1 MNKKL
6 IISKTILFILIV
18 SFIIAFKATFGAEN
32 TLIGVTTVTAMLMLL
47 ERDLTLSPIKN
58 TVFFII
64 LNLFIGITAY
74 LSNLNMYLAVPLNFL
89 VLFIINYLLCYNLK
103 KPIYLPFS
111 LQYLFILA
119 TPITIDKLPMRL
131 TSLLCGAIFIMLLQ
145 LIFNKNKLYTKG
157 TKILI
162 EITSNLLNKINLIKT
177 RENTSISDNNIRC
190 NLINFQ
196 KLIYEKREENFYLTE
211 EGRIKLNL
219 SIGLEKLS
227 LLLDKVNFYKDKN
240 YILDDMY
247 VFITHIKGYL
257 EKTEDINTL
266 NNLINEFLYKYEQ
279 KNIEDLIELQI
290 LNTIKFLQESF
301 EELKSL
307 QKNEYNIVKRLENIP
322 EKFKDTSF
330 TISDFKKNSFRFS
343 YAFRVALGI
352 TIGAFI
358 MDFFHLSEGRWIIYT
373 VFSLINPLYEI
384 SKKKTKDRI
393 IATIIGAII
402 VTILFTVFKNTT
414 TRTMI
419 LLMSGYLGSYTSEYK
434 HNMIY
439 VTISAIGAAA
449 LLGNTK
455 VITINRILFVI
466 LGALIA
472 SVINKFVL
480 PYKIKDSNKNLKSM
494 YKNTIKQ
501 MLQEIYN
508 LSKSI
513 ENDHS
518 IKNLLLITSLIEDKL
533 RLNNQLLK
541 PNKNEYFITKDR
553 VLASNIYE
561 LYLYITKNK
570 IDIDYLLKDIQQ
582 LVQYENKNI
591 SSTIEVIKIHIKEFH
606 NIRDKLVLSLTID
619 ILTDINEYKII

>member
-18 SFIIAFKATFGAEN
+18 SFIIAFKTVFSVEN

-47 ERDLTLSPIKN
+47 ERDLTLSPLKN
-58 TVFFII
+58 TIFFII

-74 LSNLNMYLAVPLNFL
+74 LSNLNMFLAIPLNFL
-89 VLFIINYLLCYNLK
+89 ALFIINYLLCYNFK

-131 TSLLCGAIFIMLLQ
+131 ASLLCGAIFIMLLQ
-145 LIFNKNKLYTKG
+145 VIFNKNKLCTKG
-157 TKILI
+157 TKFLI
-162 EITSNLLNKINLIKT
+162 EITNNLLNKIDLIKA
-177 RENTSISDNNIRC
+177 RESTSTLDNNIRC
-190 NLINFQ
+190 NLISFQ

-211 EGRIKLNL
+211 EGRIRLNL

-227 LLLDKVNFYKDKN
+227 LLLDKVNLYKDKN

-247 VFITHIKGYL
+247 LFITHIKGYL
-257 EKTEDINTL
+257 EKTEDIDKL
-266 NNLINEFLYKYEQ
+266 NDLINELLYKYEQ
-279 KNIEDLIELQI
+279 RNTKDLMELQI
-290 LNTIKFLQESF
+290 LNTIEFLQESF
-301 EELKSL
+301 EELSAL
-307 QKNEYNIVKRLENIP
+307 DKNEYNIVKRLEDIP

-330 TISDFKKNSFRFS
+330 TFSDFKKNSFRFS

-358 MDFFHLSEGRWIIYT
+358 MDYFHFSEGRWIIYT

-402 VTILFTVFKNTT
+402 VAILFTAFKNTT
-414 TRTMI
+414 IRTMI
-419 LLMSGYLGSYTSEYK
+419 LLISGYLSSYTKEYK

-455 VITINRILFVI
+455 VITINRIVFVI

-472 SVINKFVL
+472 SLINKFVL
-480 PYKIKDSNKNLKSM
+480 PYKIEDSNKNLKTM
-494 YKNTIKQ
+494 YKDTIKQ
-501 MLQEIYN
+501 MLQEVYN
-508 LSKSI
+508 LVKPI

-533 RLNNQLLK
+533 RLNSQLLQH
-541 PNKNEYFITKDR
+541 NKNEDLITKDR

-561 LYLYITKNK
+561 LYLYIHKNR
-570 IDIDYLLKDIQQ
+570 IDIDYLLKDIRE
-582 LVQYENKNI
+582 LVPYENKNI
-591 SSTIEVIKIHIKEFH
+591 ACIIEVIKDHIKKFH
-606 NIRDKLVLSLTID
+606 NIKDKIVLSLTID
-619 ILTDINEYKII
+619 ILTDINEYNII